1 MTAWQMLHRIAKVRP
16 GQTVLVHGASGGVG
30 TVLTQ
35 LARLRDVRV
44 LGTASA
50 AKHDTVRA
58 MGATP
63 IDYRTEDV
71 PARVAKLAPD
81 GVDAVFDHLG
91 GPAVIDSWQMLGPG
105 GTLVSYGVAAALDA
119 TEHRLK
125 PFVPLFGR
133 IALWSVLPNDRR
145 ATFYYVQRWPNRF
158 GEDLERVFKLLADG
172 SLTVHVDRRLPLE
185 DASEALRL
193 LDSGEATGKVV
204 ITP

>member
-1 MTAWQMLHRIAKVRP
+1 MLHRIAKVRP

-91 GPAVIDSWQMLGPG
+91 GPAVIDSWQMLDPAGR
-105 GTLVSYGVAAALDA
+105 SSR
-119 TEHRLK
+119 TE
-125 PFVPLFGR
+125 
-133 IALWSVLPNDRR
+133 
-145 ATFYYVQRWPNRF
+145 
-158 GEDLERVFKLLADG
+158 
-172 SLTVHVDRRLPLE
+172 
-185 DASEALRL
+185 
-193 LDSGEATGKVV
+193 
-204 ITP
+204 